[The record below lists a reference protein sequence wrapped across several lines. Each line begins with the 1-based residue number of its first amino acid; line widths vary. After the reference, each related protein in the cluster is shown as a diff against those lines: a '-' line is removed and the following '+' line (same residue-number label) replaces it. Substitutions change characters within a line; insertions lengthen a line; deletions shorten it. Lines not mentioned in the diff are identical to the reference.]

1 FYEGPP
7 TANGSP
13 GIHHV
18 EARAFKDLIPRY
30 KTMRGFHV
38 PRKAGWDTHGLPVE
52 IQVEKEL
59 GLKIKQDIETYGIA
73 PFNAK
78 AKESVWRYKEE
89 WDRLTKR
96 MGFWLDLEHPYI
108 TYDPFYME
116 SLWWIIKEFWNKK
129 LLVEDFKV
137 LPWCTRCQTG
147 LSTHEMAQGYRV
159 TKDLSVFVKFPIS
172 NFQFPNQLRTPNPKV
187 FILSWTTTPWTL
199 PGNVALAINPK
210 LEYLIVADLPRA
222 VEDNESGVVTEVY
235 IFAKD
240 AVGHGIRGD
249 VLSELL
255 PDYGNI
261 VMLKKPITECSNVI
275 ATIRGDKLIGLSY
288 KSLFQV
294 SNLKS
299 ATSYKVYA
307 ADFVTAE
314 DGTGVVHTAVM
325 YGEDDYKLGK
335 KIGLPIFHTVDET
348 GKFFD
353 FVPEVGGLSI
363 IKGQEKD
370 KETEQRIIDYLKKY
384 FFPDIRSICP

>member
-1 FYEGPP
+1 MAAEKHQFNLPEFEEKILKFWEEKHIFERTLAKTKKGRPFVFYEGPP

-30 KTMRGFHV
+30 KTMRGFYV

-261 VMLKKPITECSNVI
+261 VMLEKKSITECSNVI
-275 ATIRGDKLIGLSY
+275 ATIKGDKLIGL
-288 KSLFQV
+288 
-294 SNLKS
+294 
-299 ATSYKVYA
+299 
-307 ADFVTAE
+307 
-314 DGTGVVHTAVM
+314 
-325 YGEDDYKLGK
+325 
-335 KIGLPIFHTVDET
+335 
-348 GKFFD
+348 
-353 FVPEVGGLSI
+353 
-363 IKGQEKD
+363 
-370 KETEQRIIDYLKKY
+370 
-384 FFPDIRSICP
+384 